1 GRVAAAWIMAAPK
14 NLVQYTIAFV
24 QIIAG
29 WVRMAAVATVQA
41 IKAGAA
47 WIIAAP
53 KNLGTYA
60 RAFGAMIAGW
70 GQAAGAAIV
79 NAGRI
84 AGA

>member
-1 GRVAAAWIMAAPK
+1 MIGQWVMLGGQALVQAGRVAAAWIMAAPK

-47 WIIAAP
+47 WIIAA
-53 KNLGTYA
+53 
-60 RAFGAMIAGW
+60 
-70 GQAAGAAIV
+70 
-79 NAGRI
+79 
-84 AGA
+84 